1 MYKKGEYM
9 EEVKTKVTALAPPRS
24 DLLME
29 ALVCKPTASDRSQ
42 APFNKAIKKEYKKN
56 HEYVDSSPTLE
67 LVQYKWRWINPPPS
81 LSRLLTISF
90 FFLLSLRSAVLIVFL
105 FIHWRSV
112 HMLVAQSIALREHQT
127 VFFFKEFLSVPYPRR
142 YVLLL
147 LFWISPFFALVFGGF
162 ISFSLIL

>member
-127 VFFFKEFLSVPYPRR
+127 VFFFQRVFICS
-142 YVLLL
+142 
-147 LFWISPFFALVFGGF
+147 IS
-162 ISFSLIL
+162 